1 MKEDDV
7 IVLKQGQIVAFV
19 PVTERERRVMNVE
32 PQGIKQLPAM
42 VVSAVAGELVMAVF
56 TNDVHKPVMRR
67 YNVPHES
74 AVARE
79 DDVPMGD
86 YWKEAKV
93 GEAVDEGME
102 GNLMK
107 RVIQLELSNAEL
119 SNVIAETV
127 KTNKEKLEALQA
139 SIVDAGKVKTLQD
152 ELAALKKA
160 VSALEKSGKR
170 NTMTPPPPEE
180 QKETPPA
187 AGDGDKK

>member
-1 MKEDDV
+1 MKEGDV

-19 PVTERERRVMNVE
+19 PVTDRERRVMNVE
-32 PQGIKQLPAM
+32 PQGLKELPAM
-42 VVSAVAGELVMAVF
+42 VVNDVKGELVISVF

-74 AVARE
+74 AVVRE
-79 DDVPMGD
+79 DGVPVGD

-93 GEAVDEGME
+93 GVAVDEGME

-139 SIVDAGKVKTLQD
+139 SIVDAGKVKILQD
-152 ELAALKKA
+152 ELAAMKKA
-160 VSALEKSGKR
+160 IAALEKSGKK
-170 NTMTPPPPEE
+170 TTAASPAPEE
-180 QKETPPA
+180 QKETPPP
-187 AGDGDKK
+187 AGDGEKK